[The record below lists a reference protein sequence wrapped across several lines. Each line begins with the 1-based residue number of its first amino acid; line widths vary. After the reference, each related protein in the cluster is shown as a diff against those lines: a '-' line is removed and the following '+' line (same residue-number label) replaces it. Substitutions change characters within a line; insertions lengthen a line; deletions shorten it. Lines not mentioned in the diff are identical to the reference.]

1 MDEKASVEAL
11 TWQVT
16 WKTLRYMFAGIG
28 WGGLGAILLILSDAL
43 PRGWKPAA
51 AVALIALVQVRVV
64 VRSGRYMV
72 QSWRLHQKTWDE
84 LWPLM
89 RLEGFMVERRRAE
102 LKKLE
107 DAYFSA
113 AFTQLIPIGFSLWVL
128 YECILILPR
137 LGVGIVFPKWVPSY

>member
-72 QSWRLHQKTWDE
+72 QSWR
-84 LWPLM
+84 PLM

-137 LGVGIVFPKWVPSY
+137 LGVGIVFPEWVPSY